1 MTLTSNYPDWVDAEK
16 GDVYKSIFSQIEAFD
31 EGTTAGVNAA
41 TLKGLKSYSGRG
53 IPSPH
58 STSYANEID
67 VTGQLGL
74 SVSALK
80 VNFNI
85 TAVIIDTLAA
95 KLASIQAVPQA
106 VTNKG
111 NSKGRQLA
119 DDLNFLL
126 KGLFHKFN
134 LNHQINLAFKDAMIN
149 RAGYLKVVKEDNDI
163 TVERVY
169 ADEIIIDN
177 ADGYY
182 NKPYKMLHRKIVPLH
197 VMLERFPE
205 HKVEIEASRIKEVRQ
220 HNSRNYTPSVS
231 VVESWCL
238 NTYKKKGRHTITIE
252 NADLVDEDWNKDYFP
267 VLRCDYNEPVV
278 GWLGTSVVDDLQPI
292 QMEIDKILVT
302 MQAIMKIMSVPRMFI
317 DTNAEVNKNHITNKV
332 GLCIFYDGK
341 QGVAPVIHNG
351 ASMPPE
357 LITQLKFLIEK
368 AYARAGLTPM
378 DTQGQ
383 LQSGSGNQSG
393 EALKK
398 MTDIKSERWE
408 LLKRNFEA
416 KHVELAQIIL
426 NELQGEK
433 IKVSALDRS
442 IGLKEISTKVIP
454 KTQDS
459 YVLKMFPVSSLPDS
473 IPDLI
478 DSVERMLQ
486 LGVIDKSQV
495 PDLMNIP
502 DLDSNI
508 AMISAPMRLVDKKIE
523 EMLDTGK
530 YWSPEPYH
538 NLDYAVQTATQ
549 HINWAELNDED
560 DKRVALL
567 RRFINDVNQLIQ
579 QRVPPVQPQQQQGVK
594 Q

>member
-1 MTLTSNYPDWVDAEK
+1 MALTSIYPDWVDAVK
-16 GDVYKSIFSQIEAFD
+16 GDVYKSVFSQIDAFD
-31 EGTTAGVNAA
+31 EGVTAGVNAA
-41 TLKGLKSYSGRG
+41 TLKGLKVYSGRG
-53 IPSPH
+53 YPSPH
-58 STSYANEID
+58 SNSYSNDID

-74 SVSALK
+74 SSSVSKL
-80 VNFNI
+80 NFNI

-95 KLASIQAVPQA
+95 KLASIQATPQA
-106 VTNKG
+106 VTNRG
-111 NSKGRQLA
+111 NAKGRQLA

-126 KGLFHKFN
+126 KGLFHKYN
-134 LNHQINLAFKDAMIN
+134 LSHQLNLAFKDAMIN

-163 TVERVY
+163 CIERVY
-169 ADEIIIDN
+169 ADEVIIDN

-197 VMLERFPE
+197 VMIEKFPDK
-205 HKVEIEASRIKEVRQ
+205 KVEIEASKITEVRQ

-231 VVESWCL
+231 VVEGWCL
-238 NTYKKKGRHTITIE
+238 NTYKNKGRHTITIE
-252 NADLVDEDWNKDYFP
+252 NADLVDEEWNKEYFP
-267 VLRCDYNEPVV
+267 ILRCDYNEPVI
-278 GWLGTSVVDDLQPI
+278 GWLGTSVVDDLAPI
-292 QMEIDKILVT
+292 QMEIDRILIT
-302 MQAIMKIMSVPRMFI
+302 MQAILKIMSVPRMLI
-317 DTNAEVNKNHITNKV
+317 DTNSEVNKNHLTNKV

-357 LITQLKFLIEK
+357 LMAQLKFLIEQ

-383 LQSGSGNQSG
+383 QKTGSGNTSG
-393 EALKK
+393 EALKT
-398 MTDIKSERWE
+398 MTDIKSERWQ
-408 LLKRNFEA
+408 LLQNNFEA

-433 IKVSALDRS
+433 FKISSLDRT

-454 KTQDS
+454 KTNDS

-478 DSVERMLQ
+478 DSVEKMLQ
-486 LGVIDKSQV
+486 LGVIDKAQV

-508 AMISAPMRLVDKKIE
+508 ALMSAPMRLIDKKIE
-523 EMLDTGK
+523 NMLETGK
-530 YWSPEPYH
+530 YWAPEPYH
-538 NLDYAVQTATQ
+538 NLDYAIMTAIQ

-560 DKRVALL
+560 DKKIALL
-567 RRFINDVNQLIQ
+567 RRFINDVQQLIQ
-579 QRVPPVQPQQQQGVK
+579 QRVPAAPPAPVVPQ
-594 Q
+594 